1 MKDYYAILGVDK
13 KTDLAEIKKQYRKR
27 AMEFHPDRNP
37 DNPEAELK
45 FKELAEAYGV
55 LSDPQKKK
63 EYDRY
68 KATGFRTGGSSGAS
82 GFGYSQEDILRDLF
96 NDPRFQNMFQS
107 LIRDFQRSGFRGDSR
122 FFKQTMFGGKGKG
135 MMFGSLFVF
144 GSMAGAKM
152 MAKSPVAKIAG
163 KTILKSLAKGVTSLL
178 TGALNKN
185 SGQGSSPSSPSPS
198 ASEADLHYHI
208 RLSHE
213 ELTKG
218 KWIQVVT
225 GNSEEKIRVKIPSQS
240 QSGKTLRVRGKGH
253 QLSPAKRGDL
263 YIHLE

>member
-27 AMEFHPDRNP
+27 AMAFHPDRNP

-68 KATGFRTGGSSGAS
+68 KATGFRTGGSNGAS
-82 GFGYSQEDILRDLF
+82 GFDYSQEDILRDLF

-122 FFKQTMFGGKGKG
+122 FFKQTMFGSKG
-135 MMFGSLFVF
+135 MRIGSLFVF
-144 GSMAGAKM
+144 GSIAGAKVL
-152 MAKSPVAKIAG
+152 ARSPVAKIAG
-163 KTILKSLAKGVTSLL
+163 KTMLKTLAKGVTSLL

-185 SGQGSSPSSPSPS
+185 SGQEGSSAASASPS
-198 ASEADLHYHI
+198 ASETDLHYHI

-225 GNSEEKIRVKIPSQS
+225 GISEEKIRVKIPGQS
-240 QSGKTLRVRGKGH
+240 EPGKTLRVRGKGH
-253 QLSPAKRGDL
+253 QLPAGKRGDL